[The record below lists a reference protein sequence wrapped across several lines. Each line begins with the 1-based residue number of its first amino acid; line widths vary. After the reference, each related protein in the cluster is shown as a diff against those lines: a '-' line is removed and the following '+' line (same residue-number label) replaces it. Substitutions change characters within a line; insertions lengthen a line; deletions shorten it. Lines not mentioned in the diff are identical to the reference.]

1 MCKINKCKLIKVLQ
15 DVVEL
20 FPYTVLLKNSRCR
33 LQDAVE
39 FWSSRPEVFYKKG
52 VLRNFAKFIEKQL
65 C

>member
-39 FWSSRPEVFYKKG
+39 F
-52 VLRNFAKFIEKQL
+52 
-65 C
+65 